1 MIFPQEVTTRS
12 SWHRGQSGY
21 FWDHQCVISR
31 VWSEG
36 MERGVGE
43 GWERQHKGRRKNEK
57 EKVYRRVL
65 KLISTERKREGCR
78 SEERDQ

>member
-1 MIFPQEVTTRS
+1 
-12 SWHRGQSGY
+12 
-21 FWDHQCVISR
+21 
-31 VWSEG
+31 

-65 KLISTERKREGCR
+65 KLISTERKREGYR
-78 SEERDQ
+78 SEEKDQ